1 MADLSLLLLDM
12 LAQLIEWLLRL
23 FFRLARQY
31 GIIRHAAPEATRPQ
45 QTLLPAAVLL
55 FAFTGIA
62 FLRDGDFQTASVRPD
77 TGKIHK
83 PPDIYGKMRAS
94 A

>member
-1 MADLSLLLLDM
+1 MADLTILLLDM

-23 FFRLARQY
+23 FFRLAHQC

-45 QTLLPAAVLL
+45 TLLPAAVLP

-83 PPDIYGKMRAS
+83 PPGIYGKMRAS